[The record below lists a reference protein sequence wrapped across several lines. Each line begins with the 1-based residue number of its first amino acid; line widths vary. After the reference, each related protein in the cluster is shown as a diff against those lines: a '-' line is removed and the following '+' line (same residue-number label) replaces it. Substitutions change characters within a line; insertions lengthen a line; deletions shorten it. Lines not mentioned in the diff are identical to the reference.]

1 MTNIVQKLRTQ
12 KINRQ
17 ETMTGR
23 EVLSVATL
31 PGADPPDGACDTI
44 PLRSPRLKE
53 WELNYIARH

>member
-1 MTNIVQKLRTQ
+1 
-12 KINRQ
+12 
-17 ETMTGR
+17 MTGR

-53 WELNYIARH
+53 WELTFRKLLV